1 MAMNP
6 RVKSGA
12 IFAAK
17 VIVAATLIGWLIRS
31 GVLKMGA
38 LSIFLER
45 PILLVADLSLFAFAV
60 MMGTLRWRALL
71 VLAGAKIPLGRAIQL
86 QLTALFFNVVIP
98 GNVGGDV
105 VKALYVAREQEPS
118 KRTADP
124 ADRIRRAPGRA
135 RRPRAR
141 GDRRRASCAG
151 RSSGGRPQLRQLAMA
166 VGFLGV
172 CTVVGPAL
180 FVLGMRRAGDRLE
193 AWTSGTTVIAKLAG
207 RLVAAARLLS
217 AGPKQLVLALGLSML
232 AHAGTMTFFTVLT
245 RVITEQDV
253 PFSSVATVFP
263 LGHPDDDPAHLARG
277 PRRRPRRVRP
287 ALLDDWP
294 PRRRDRVQ
302 RLLDRAAR
310 ALPARRLP
318 VPGAASA
325 AASSRARPRATR
337 SAPRSPEGRGHA
349 VRAAARGRS

>member
-1 MAMNP
+1 MSINP
-6 RVKSGA
+6 RVKSLA

-17 VIVAATLIGWLIRS
+17 VIVAATLIGWLMRS

-38 LSIFLER
+38 LSIFVER
-45 PILLVADLSLFAFAV
+45 PILLVADLGLFLFAV
-60 MMGTLRWRALL
+60 LTGTLRWRALL
-71 VLAGAKIPLGRAIQL
+71 KLAGATVPLGRAFQL

-105 VKALYVAREQEPS
+105 VKALYVAREEAPE
-118 KRTADP
+118 KRTAILLIVFVERLVGLGGLVLV
-124 ADRIRRAPGRA
+124 ATFVGIL
-135 RRPRAR
+135 R
-141 GDRRRASCAG
+141 GPLLWQT
-151 RSSGGRPQLRQLAMA
+151 PQLRQLAMA

-172 CTVVGPAL
+172 CTLVGPAL

-217 AGPKQLVLALGLSML
+217 AGPKQLVIALSLSMA

-263 LGHPDDDPAHLARG
+263 LGILTMILPISPAGLGVGHVAFDRLFSMIGLHDGATVFNVYLIGQLAPCLIG
-277 PRRRPRRVRP
+277 VFPYL
-287 ALLDDWP
+287 ALK
-294 PRRRDRVQ
+294 RSGQ
-302 RLLDRAAR
+302 
-310 ALPARRLP
+310 LP
-318 VPGAASA
+318 G
-325 AASSRARPRATR
+325 
-337 SAPRSPEGRGHA
+337 EGDSGQKP
-349 VRAAARGRS
+349 

>member
-6 RVKSGA
+6 RVKSLA
-12 IFAAK
+12 ILAAK
-17 VIVAATLIGWLIRS
+17 VMVAATLITWLIRS

-38 LSIFLER
+38 LSIFIER
-45 PILLVADLSLFAFAV
+45 PILLVANMGLFLFAV
-60 MMGTLRWRALL
+60 MTGTLRWRALL
-71 VLAGAKIPLGRAIQL
+71 KLAGATVPLGRAFQL

-105 VKALYVAREQEPS
+105 VKALYVAREEAPE
-118 KRTADP
+118 KRTAILLIVFVERLVGLGGLVLV
-124 ADRIRRAPGRA
+124 ATFVGIL
-135 RRPRAR
+135 R
-141 GDRRRASCAG
+141 G
-151 RSSGGRPQLRQLAMA
+151 PLLWKTPELRQLAMA

-180 FVLGMRRAGDRLE
+180 FVLFMRRAGDRLE

-217 AGPKQLVLALGLSML
+217 AGPKQLAIALSLSML

-263 LGHPDDDPAHLARG
+263 LGILTMILPLSPAGLGVGHVAFDRLFAMIGLHDGATVFNVYLIGQLTPCLLGVFPYLALKRSGKLPGDDEADPAKA
-277 PRRRPRRVRP
+277 
-287 ALLDDWP
+287 
-294 PRRRDRVQ
+294 
-302 RLLDRAAR
+302 
-310 ALPARRLP
+310 
-318 VPGAASA
+318 
-325 AASSRARPRATR
+325 
-337 SAPRSPEGRGHA
+337 
-349 VRAAARGRS
+349 

>member
-1 MAMNP
+1 MSINP
-6 RVKSGA
+6 RVKSLA

-38 LSIFLER
+38 LSIFVER
-45 PILLVADLSLFAFAV
+45 PILLVADLGLFLFAV
-60 MMGTLRWRALL
+60 LTGTLRWRALL
-71 VLAGAKIPLGRAIQL
+71 KLAGATVPLGRAFQL

-105 VKALYVAREQEPS
+105 VKALYVAREEAPE
-118 KRTADP
+118 KRTAILLIVFVERLVGLGGLVLV
-124 ADRIRRAPGRA
+124 ATFVGIL
-135 RRPRAR
+135 R
-141 GDRRRASCAG
+141 GPLLWQT
-151 RSSGGRPQLRQLAMA
+151 PQLRQLAMA

-172 CTVVGPAL
+172 CTLVGPAL

-217 AGPKQLVLALGLSML
+217 AGPKQLVIALSLSMA

-263 LGHPDDDPAHLARG
+263 LGILTMILPISPAGLGVGHVAFDRLFSMIGLHDGATVFNVYLIGQLAPCLIG
-277 PRRRPRRVRP
+277 VFPYL
-287 ALLDDWP
+287 ALK
-294 PRRRDRVQ
+294 RSGQ
-302 RLLDRAAR
+302 
-310 ALPARRLP
+310 LP
-318 VPGAASA
+318 G
-325 AASSRARPRATR
+325 
-337 SAPRSPEGRGHA
+337 EGDSGQKP
-349 VRAAARGRS
+349 

>member
-1 MAMNP
+1 MNS
-6 RVKSGA
+6 RVKSLA

-45 PILLVADLSLFAFAV
+45 PILLVADLALFAFAV
-60 MMGTLRWRALL
+60 LMGTLRWRALL
-71 VLAGAKIPLGRAIQL
+71 VLTGARLPFWRAVQL

-105 VKALYVAREQEPS
+105 VKALYVAREQEAS
-118 KRTADP
+118 KRTAILLVVFVERLVGLGGLVLV
-124 ADRIRRAPGRA
+124 ATGVGIL
-135 RRPRAR
+135 R
-141 GDRRRASCAG
+141 GPLLWRT
-151 RSSGGRPQLRQLAMA
+151 PELRQLAMA

-180 FVLGMRRAGDRLE
+180 FVLGMRRAGGRLE
-193 AWTSGTTVIAKLAG
+193 SWTSGTTVIAKLAG

-217 AGPKQLVLALGLSML
+217 AGPKQLALALTFSML

-245 RVITEQDV
+245 RIITEQEV

-263 LGHPDDDPAHLARG
+263 LGILTMILPISPAGLGVGHVAFDRLFSMIGLHDGATVFNVYLIGQLAPCLLGVFPYLTLKRSGKLDDPIEAKG
-277 PRRRPRRVRP
+277 V
-287 ALLDDWP
+287 
-294 PRRRDRVQ
+294 
-302 RLLDRAAR
+302 
-310 ALPARRLP
+310 
-318 VPGAASA
+318 AS
-325 AASSRARPRATR
+325 
-337 SAPRSPEGRGHA
+337 
-349 VRAAARGRS
+349 